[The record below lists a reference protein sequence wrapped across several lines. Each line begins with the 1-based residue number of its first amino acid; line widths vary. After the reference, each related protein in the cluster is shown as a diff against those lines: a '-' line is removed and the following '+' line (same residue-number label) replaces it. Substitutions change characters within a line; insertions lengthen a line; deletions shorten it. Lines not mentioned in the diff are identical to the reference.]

1 MEANYC
7 KITIKVQE
15 IFNKLLKMK
24 ENNKLTYGKH
34 VYVASR
40 HKPQRRESDVVCET
54 FVYYLYPVTER

>member
-1 MEANYC
+1 
-7 KITIKVQE
+7 
-15 IFNKLLKMK
+15 MK